1 MSFEKVLEN
10 DLEQN
15 AETEEEK
22 IIKSLVDDIY
32 EYEEKILEIN
42 SILEKSTTQSS
53 YDENLLFLKKK
64 ENELKDKINLI
75 KIQEEDEINK
85 KQNIIKVKQNILNN
99 IEIQL
104 NEYISKL
111 STYNTLSFNSL
122 TMTKYI
128 ISNNINEFLTKE
140 QIDDIINNSIDGKNI
155 NNNKIEKDIDNNN
168 LEKEI
173 NEEIDKLRDKIEQI
187 SENLSMM
194 KEEKK
199 IVNNE
204 IIELISCKE
213 TIDSLVKSSLI
224 NLSDFNNI
232 NYNFNNETTNKEEDI
247 EENEFNSEE
256 NNNIILP
263 EIYSYE
269 LSILDTSKTSK
280 NICNDLYDI
289 FNIKYNEINNKNNNK
304 INNKNINNNQ
314 YNDIE
319 QYNKELS
326 LNISEIKPRK
336 EEEDNF
342 NKNNLETLIKS
353 ELDTFLLNEI
363 KNKDIINNLLDNLC
377 IIISTKLQLLDI
389 DDISN
394 EKLKIFLLYYF
405 KSAYYDNIIENK
417 FKFINKE
424 YKILKKERK
433 KKLEFIKNQ
442 INILEN
448 KKGEIAL
455 NKNNI
460 RAKNS
465 LLNNNNNKGAGINLT
480 KSEQEYIQICSKG
493 NSLLKQKEELVNII
507 NNLEENIQKIKNENN
522 EEILKISSELN
533 EITQKIN
540 NMTNNEEKTKIK
552 LNDDILNYR
561 KIISDKFELIRKQLQ
576 KYKSK
581 YGSNLG
587 IYNRLIEGINDT
599 IKQTYNKYPFED
611 NNIDDLELNIK
622 NKNININQNEN
633 NINIDINKSLINKL
647 IPLTKNTLCYYR
659 EINNI
664 SNKFNPIS
672 DKISYESLIESPY
685 NFIKSMILLN
695 NSYDSISFL
704 SSNENISYNLSQIDN
719 TVMNNNLKTIIEIHR
734 DYRKYKTANKNNNNS
749 SLNDFVKKEKLKN
762 FNYENKFIEK
772 CAMNK
777 LYNFSLL
784 INNGRR
790 IEIVFCSY
798 EDFKLWINGFAFLIK
813 NKKEILKTFNK

>member
-289 FNIKYNEINNKNNNK
+289 FNIKYN
-304 INNKNINNNQ
+304 
-314 YNDIE
+314 
-319 QYNKELS
+319 
-326 LNISEIKPRK
+326 
-336 EEEDNF
+336 
-342 NKNNLETLIKS
+342 
-353 ELDTFLLNEI
+353 
-363 KNKDIINNLLDNLC
+363 
-377 IIISTKLQLLDI
+377 
-389 DDISN
+389 
-394 EKLKIFLLYYF
+394 
-405 KSAYYDNIIENK
+405 
-417 FKFINKE
+417 
-424 YKILKKERK
+424 
-433 KKLEFIKNQ
+433 
-442 INILEN
+442 
-448 KKGEIAL
+448 
-455 NKNNI
+455 
-460 RAKNS
+460 
-465 LLNNNNNKGAGINLT
+465 
-480 KSEQEYIQICSKG
+480 
-493 NSLLKQKEELVNII
+493 
-507 NNLEENIQKIKNENN
+507 
-522 EEILKISSELN
+522 
-533 EITQKIN
+533 
-540 NMTNNEEKTKIK
+540 
-552 LNDDILNYR
+552 
-561 KIISDKFELIRKQLQ
+561 
-576 KYKSK
+576 
-581 YGSNLG
+581 
-587 IYNRLIEGINDT
+587 
-599 IKQTYNKYPFED
+599 
-611 NNIDDLELNIK
+611 
-622 NKNININQNEN
+622 
-633 NINIDINKSLINKL
+633 
-647 IPLTKNTLCYYR
+647 
-659 EINNI
+659 
-664 SNKFNPIS
+664 
-672 DKISYESLIESPY
+672 
-685 NFIKSMILLN
+685 
-695 NSYDSISFL
+695 
-704 SSNENISYNLSQIDN
+704 
-719 TVMNNNLKTIIEIHR
+719 
-734 DYRKYKTANKNNNNS
+734 
-749 SLNDFVKKEKLKN
+749 
-762 FNYENKFIEK
+762 
-772 CAMNK
+772 
-777 LYNFSLL
+777 
-784 INNGRR
+784 
-790 IEIVFCSY
+790 
-798 EDFKLWINGFAFLIK
+798 
-813 NKKEILKTFNK
+813 

>member
-336 EEEDNF
+336 EEDNF

-394 EKLKIFLLYYF
+394 EKSKIFLL
-405 KSAYYDNIIENK
+405 
-417 FKFINKE
+417 
-424 YKILKKERK
+424 
-433 KKLEFIKNQ
+433 
-442 INILEN
+442 
-448 KKGEIAL
+448 
-455 NKNNI
+455 
-460 RAKNS
+460 
-465 LLNNNNNKGAGINLT
+465 
-480 KSEQEYIQICSKG
+480 
-493 NSLLKQKEELVNII
+493 
-507 NNLEENIQKIKNENN
+507 
-522 EEILKISSELN
+522 
-533 EITQKIN
+533 
-540 NMTNNEEKTKIK
+540 
-552 LNDDILNYR
+552 
-561 KIISDKFELIRKQLQ
+561 
-576 KYKSK
+576 
-581 YGSNLG
+581 
-587 IYNRLIEGINDT
+587 
-599 IKQTYNKYPFED
+599 
-611 NNIDDLELNIK
+611 
-622 NKNININQNEN
+622 
-633 NINIDINKSLINKL
+633 
-647 IPLTKNTLCYYR
+647 
-659 EINNI
+659 
-664 SNKFNPIS
+664 
-672 DKISYESLIESPY
+672 
-685 NFIKSMILLN
+685 
-695 NSYDSISFL
+695 
-704 SSNENISYNLSQIDN
+704 
-719 TVMNNNLKTIIEIHR
+719 
-734 DYRKYKTANKNNNNS
+734 
-749 SLNDFVKKEKLKN
+749 
-762 FNYENKFIEK
+762 
-772 CAMNK
+772 
-777 LYNFSLL
+777 
-784 INNGRR
+784 
-790 IEIVFCSY
+790 
-798 EDFKLWINGFAFLIK
+798 
-813 NKKEILKTFNK
+813 